1 MTNPFPFSA
10 GAILT
15 AANLNDMGETQSY
28 TPTWT
33 NYTRGNGTSVG
44 YRGKLGKW
52 AYVYAKE
59 TLGSTSSVTGA
70 IRLTLPYTPSRI
82 EGIPFGICQFADIG
96 AAAYV
101 GNIQPF
107 SATAVELRAITTGAT
122 YAQQQSSS
130 ATVPFTWGNT
140 DYFEIA
146 MFYEAQ

>member
-1 MTNPFPFSA
+1 MANPFPFVAST
-10 GAILT
+10 ILT
-15 AANLNDMGETQSY
+15 AAQLNSMGETESY

-44 YRGKLGKW
+44 YRGLLGKW

-70 IRLTLPYTPSRI
+70 IRLTLPYTPSRVQ
-82 EGIPFGICQFADIG
+82 GIPFGICQFGDIG

-101 GNIQPF
+101 GNIQPI
-107 SATAVELRAITTGAT
+107 SATAVELRATLASGT
-122 YAQQQSSS
+122 YAQQQASS

-146 MFYEAQ
+146 LFYEAA